1 MQELRK
7 VKKMAKKTEVF
18 SVGKR
23 QKITDILGTFD
34 KNEDGAYIVIVD
46 NEEYLFDEY
55 AEYFLGG
62 SIELH
67 SAIEE

>member
-1 MQELRK
+1 
-7 VKKMAKKTEVF
+7 MAKKNETF
-18 SVGKR
+18 NIGKR
-23 QKITDILGTFD
+23 LKVSDVIGTFD

>member
-1 MQELRK
+1 
-7 VKKMAKKTEVF
+7 MAKKDMMKINM
-18 SVGKR
+18 SVSACK
-23 QKITDILGTFD
+23 GTFD

-46 NEEYLFDEY
+46 GKEYLLDNI

>member
-1 MQELRK
+1 
-7 VKKMAKKTEVF
+7 MAKKDIM
-18 SVGKR
+18 
-23 QKITDILGTFD
+23 KINVPVSACKGTFD
-34 KNEDGAYIVIVD
+34 INENDDGAYIVIVD

>member
-1 MQELRK
+1 
-7 VKKMAKKTEVF
+7 MAKKDIM
-18 SVGKR
+18 
-23 QKITDILGTFD
+23 KINVPVSACKGTFD
-34 KNEDGAYIVIVD
+34 INENDAYIVIVD
-46 NEEYLFDEY
+46 NEEYLFDDY

>member
-1 MQELRK
+1 
-7 VKKMAKKTEVF
+7 MAKKDMMKINM
-18 SVGKR
+18 SVSACK
-23 QKITDILGTFD
+23 GTFD

-46 NEEYLFDEY
+46 GIEYLFDEY
-55 AEYFLGG
+55 ADYFLGG